1 MAIVAK
7 GVDRVADLIL
17 DGVEGKEAAR
27 ILVSEEG
34 GPCGHP
40 IDDNHLL
47 CHEAGEECPDVVSKR
62 VASGDLRASMLN
74 E

>member
-17 DGVEGKEAAR
+17 DGVEGKEAAG
-27 ILVSEEG
+27 ILVGEEG
-34 GPCGHP
+34 DPCGHP

-47 CHEAGEECPDVVSKR
+47 CHEAGEKCPDIASKH
-62 VASGDLRASMLN
+62 VANGDLRAPMLN